1 MRINSVK
8 VNFILNTTRML
19 LGMIFILLT
28 TPYITRILG
37 AESLGKVE
45 YVNSIITYFILFT
58 ALGIPN
64 YGLREVARY
73 RENKYELSKLVIE
86 LGIILFITTIVGY
99 IILLIFLYNTKLLEL
114 KNLVLL
120 MSVNLIF
127 TNIGFEWFYQ
137 GIENQLYIT
146 IRYIILRIISLILL
160 FLVVKNSND
169 YLKYGII
176 LVLMN
181 SGSNFL
187 NFINLRKYISFKEI
201 KIKDL
206 EILKHI
212 KPILVIF
219 SASVAISIYLQL
231 DTVMIGNIDKSAV
244 AFYNVANK
252 IVRIPL
258 TVVTALG
265 TVLLPRISNFHQK
278 NDIENYKKYLN
289 YSLNYILMMALPIFF
304 GVILLSKNIV
314 LIMAGEKFLV
324 SVQTMKILVIIIPIV
339 GIAYFL
345 GYQLLY
351 PRGLERYY
359 TYSVVTAAIV
369 NFVFNYI
376 TIPKYLQ
383 NGAALGTV
391 IAESIGVIMMLFFS
405 RKLLKEIEFFS
416 IKRLKYF
423 IASCVMGIFVYIV
436 TLQNM
441 NNIMVLLV
449 SIMIG
454 IISYF
459 FTLLILKE
467 EYVSQYFFII
477 KKRYLGET
485 DVKDK

>member
-1 MRINSVK
+1 MKINSVK

-28 TPYITRILG
+28 TPYVTRILG

-64 YGLREVARY
+64 YGLREVARC
-73 RENKYELSKLVIE
+73 RENKYKLSKVVIE
-86 LGIILFITTIVGY
+86 LGIILFVTTIAGY

-114 KNLVLL
+114 KNLVIL
-120 MSVNLIF
+120 MSMNLIF

-160 FLVVKNSND
+160 FLIVKNPND

-181 SGSNFL
+181 SGSNIL
-187 NFINLRKYISFKEI
+187 NFINLRKYIDFKEI
-201 KIKDL
+201 KIKDIR
-206 EILKHI
+206 ILKHI

-258 TVVTALG
+258 TIVTALG

-289 YSLNYILMMALPIFF
+289 HSLNYILMMALPIFF

-314 LIMAGEKFLV
+314 LTMAGEKFLV
-324 SVQTMKILVIIIPIV
+324 SVQTMKILAIIIPIV

-369 NFVFNYI
+369 NFIFNYI

-423 IASCVMGIFVYIV
+423 IASCIMGILVYIV

-441 NNIMVLLV
+441 NNIVVLLV
-449 SIMIG
+449 SIVIG
-454 IISYF
+454 IMSYF

-467 EYVSQYFFII
+467 EYASHYFFII
-477 KKRYLGET
+477 KKRYLGEI